1 MKAIPDS
8 FNLDISNKAWMY
20 RQLVYSPNVEI
31 VTQIAKKLGNT
42 EENLLRTSYVVRED
56 VFADIFGKYLFKK
69 CQSVK
74 IGKSVDFECN
84 VQGKD
89 ICFELK
95 IYNSNYAIEKNIERA
110 CAYLVSLKA
119 K

>member
-1 MKAIPDS
+1 M
-8 FNLDISNKAWMY
+8 
-20 RQLVYSPNVEI
+20 
-31 VTQIAKKLGNT
+31 
-42 EENLLRTSYVVRED
+42 SYVVRED
-56 VFADIFGKYLFKK
+56 VFADIFRKYLFKK

-95 IYNSNYAIEKNIERA
+95 N
-110 CAYLVSLKA
+110 L
-119 K
+119 